1 MRAVL
6 ILVFISMIYIVFLI
20 IYNLWRYNLLNSNH
34 KKDLGYKYLSQ
45 DKGGLK
51 LKKTS
56 LDYWYENPH
65 YFILPC
71 GEKIN
76 LNEYFTYEEYI
87 EIRKD
92 TDKWMQW
99 VDYYNNTFNKKRIRE
114 KLNSLKEENDKLIN

>member
-1 MRAVL
+1 MRVVL
-6 ILVFISMIYIVFLI
+6 ILVFISMVYIVFLI
-20 IYNLWRYNLLNSNH
+20 IYHLLHLNY

-87 EIRKD
+87 EIKKD
-92 TDKWMQW
+92 THKWMEW
-99 VDYYNNTFNKKRIRE
+99 VNYYNNTFNKKRIKE
-114 KLNSLKEENDKLIN
+114 KLNSLKEENNKLIN